1 MNRTGL
7 LITAGALL
15 ALTTGAGAFAQSADP
30 SDGAKPAPMYGS
42 VPNPGAP
49 SMPAQTALNQAPPA
63 MVDPNPPGSHPTDV
77 TPYTAPPAQVGA
89 LAAGDNRLTTNGP
102 VLDTP
107 ANRARYRPLS
117 HAGRVSPPKS
127 N

>member
-7 LITAGALL
+7 LITVSALL
-15 ALTTGAGAFAQSADP
+15 ALTTGAGALAQSADP
-30 SDGAKPAPMYGS
+30 SDGAKPAPMYGAA
-42 VPNPGAP
+42 PNPGAP
-49 SMPAQTALNQAPPA
+49 AMPAQTALNQPPA
-63 MVDPNPPGSHPTDV
+63 GVVDPNPPGSNPTNV
-77 TPYTAPPAQVGA
+77 TPSTAPPAQVVA
-89 LAAGDNRLTTNGP
+89 LASGDNNLTTNGP
-102 VLDTP
+102 VPDTP

>member
-7 LITAGALL
+7 LITAGAFL
-15 ALTTGAGAFAQSADP
+15 ALGTGASAFAQSADP
-30 SDGAKPAPMYGS
+30 LDSAKPAPMYGT
-42 VPNPGAP
+42 VPNPAVP
-49 SMPAQTALNQAPPA
+49 SMPAETALNQPPPA
-63 MVDPNPPGSHPTDV
+63 LVDPNPPGSNPTPV
-77 TPYTAPPAQVGA
+77 TLNSAPPAQVGA
-89 LAAGDNRLTTNGP
+89 LASGDNRLTTNGP

-117 HAGRVSPPKS
+117 HAGRVSPPKG